1 MKYITR
7 TLLVSLM
14 FHVPVSAHEKCSKA
28 ECAEVKAQ
36 IRTIESKMRSGYS
49 RAQGQKYEDKL
60 RELKAKRYKL
70 CR

>member
-7 TLLVSLM
+7 MLLVLLM
-14 FHVPVSAHEKCSKA
+14 FHVPASAHEKSSKA